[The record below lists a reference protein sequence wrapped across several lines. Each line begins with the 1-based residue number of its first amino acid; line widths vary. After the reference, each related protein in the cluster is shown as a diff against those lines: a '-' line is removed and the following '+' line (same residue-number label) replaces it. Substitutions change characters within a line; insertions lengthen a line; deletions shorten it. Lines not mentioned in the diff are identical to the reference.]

1 MYIFPKQL
9 PQKGYNLK
17 ILIMDWDNYL
27 YLSEKTLS
35 TEFHC
40 GFKVEK
46 LLHATIGILTEME
59 EILDNYSEIKVLD
72 PVNILEEIGD
82 VTWYLAILGREY
94 DLILPKSNIKSENPE
109 KTIMSLIKK
118 TLKILDFLKKKLY
131 YNKEIDDDLFIE
143 ITNSILLDTIEYM
156 NYYEIDIHKSFDI
169 NIEKLKERYGDKFTS
184 DKAINRNLEKERQ
197 ILEGK

>member
-1 MYIFPKQL
+1 
-9 PQKGYNLK
+9 
-17 ILIMDWDNYL
+17 MDWDSYL
-27 YLSEKTLS
+27 NLSEKTLS

-59 EILDNYSEIKVLD
+59 EILDNYSEDSVLD

-94 DLILPKSNIKSENPE
+94 NLTLPISNIKSDNPE

-143 ITNSILLDTIEYM
+143 ISNRILLDTVEYM
-156 NYYEIDIHKSFDI
+156 NYYDIDIHKSFDI
-169 NIEKLKERYGDKFTS
+169 NIEKLKERYGDKFSS
-184 DKAINRNLEKERQ
+184 DKAINRNLENERQ